1 MTKMKIVFVA
11 LMLLNLC
18 SCGPYTPWSR
28 PNSAFEREK
37 VLFKDYKV
45 KRYLRLVKH
54 DVTRLPSGSLQAEFV
69 FANVKNKDL
78 WCDFRVNF
86 RNEKGI
92 VVEEGTWERVL
103 FGRNAQKTISRKSI
117 GPAAADYRIL
127 IRIQE

>member
-1 MTKMKIVFVA
+1 MTRIKAIFIA

-28 PNSAFEREK
+28 PNTVFEREK
-37 VLFKDYKV
+37 ILFKDYKV

-54 DVTRLPSGSLQAEFV
+54 SVTRLPSGSLQAELV
-69 FANVKNKDL
+69 FATVKNKEL
-78 WCDFRVNF
+78 RCDFRINF
-86 RNEKGI
+86 HNEKGI
-92 VVEEGTWERVL
+92 VVEEGTWEPVL
-103 FGRNAQKTISRKSI
+103 FERNAEKTVSRKSI

>member
-1 MTKMKIVFVA
+1 MTRIKAVFVA

-37 VLFKDYKV
+37 ILFKDHKV
-45 KRYLRLVKH
+45 KRYLRLVKQ
-54 DVTRLPSGSLQAEFV
+54 DPTRLPSGSLQVELV

-78 WCDFRVNF
+78 WCDLRINF

-92 VVEEGTWERVL
+92 VVEEGTWESVL
-103 FGRNAQKTISRKSI
+103 FERNAQKTISRKSI
-117 GPAAADYRIL
+117 SPAAADYRIL
-127 IRIQE
+127 MRIQD